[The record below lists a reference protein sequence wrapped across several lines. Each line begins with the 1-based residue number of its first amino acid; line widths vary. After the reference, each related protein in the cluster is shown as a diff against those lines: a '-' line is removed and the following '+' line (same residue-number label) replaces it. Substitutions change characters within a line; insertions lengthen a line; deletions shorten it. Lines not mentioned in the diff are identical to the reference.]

1 MGLDCVSVMKG
12 EEKVSAEDDR
22 TREDTRFSYFMD
34 SFEEDSLQGAATSLC
49 TKENEEKMK

>member
-12 EEKVSAEDDR
+12 EEEVSGEDDR
-22 TREDTRFSYFMD
+22 TREGTRFSYFMD

-49 TKENEEKMK
+49 TKEE